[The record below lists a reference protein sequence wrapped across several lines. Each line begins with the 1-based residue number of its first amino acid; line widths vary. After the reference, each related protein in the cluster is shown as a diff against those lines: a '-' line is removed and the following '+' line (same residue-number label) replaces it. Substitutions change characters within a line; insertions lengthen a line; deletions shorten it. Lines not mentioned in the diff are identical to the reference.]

1 MIGDPSPSDP
11 YHIMSLS
18 IPRLIGHRGA
28 ARHAPENTLAGMR
41 TGALQ
46 GALWV
51 ELDVK
56 ITRDGVP
63 ILMHDDDVD
72 RTTDGRGPVAGMDFA
87 DIRRLDAGS
96 WFGTAFRG
104 ERVPTLAEAIQAARL
119 LDINL
124 NLEIKPCP
132 GRDEQT
138 AGIALS
144 MALSLWPADRPPPL
158 ISSFSIES
166 LAMAKVV
173 APHWPRG
180 YLMDEEPSDWADIAD
195 RLDAATINVNAKK
208 QSADSIGAFRATG
221 RPVLAYTVN
230 DPVQARQLFQWGV
243 AGVFTDTP
251 EGLYQG
257 LTEKAQPS
265 SSQVQN

>member
-1 MIGDPSPSDP
+1 MPT
-11 YHIMSLS
+11 LS

-28 ARHAPENTLAGMR
+28 ARHAPENTLGGLRMA
-41 TGALQ
+41 ALQ

-51 ELDVK
+51 EVDVK

-63 ILMHDDDVD
+63 ILMHDDDVA
-72 RTTDGRGPVAGMDFA
+72 RTTNGQGAVADMDFA
-87 DIRRLDAGS
+87 DIRALDAGS
-96 WFGTAFRG
+96 WFSPDFRG
-104 ERVPTLAEAIQAARL
+104 EKVPTLAELIQAVQL
-119 LDINL
+119 LDLGL

-144 MALSLWPADRPPPL
+144 MALSLWPADRAPPL
-158 ISSFSIES
+158 VSSFSVEA
-166 LAMAKVV
+166 LAMAGTV

-180 YLMDEEPSDWADIAD
+180 YLMDEPPDDWAAIAD
-195 RLDAATINVNAKK
+195 RLDAATINVNAKR
-208 QSADSIGAFRATG
+208 QSAASVAAYRATG

-230 DPVQARQLFQWGV
+230 DADKARELFGWGV

-251 EGLYQG
+251 KGLFQG
-257 LTEKAQPS
+257 LTGR
-265 SSQVQN
+265 N

>member
-1 MIGDPSPSDP
+1 
-11 YHIMSLS
+11 MSLS

-28 ARHAPENTLAGMR
+28 ARHAPENTLSAMR

-51 ELDVK
+51 EVDVK

-72 RTTDGRGPVAGMDFA
+72 RTSDGHGLVADMDFA

-96 WFGTAFRG
+96 WFGPEFKG
-104 ERVPTLAEAIQAARL
+104 EPVPTLAEAIQAATL

-138 AGIALS
+138 AGIALT
-144 MALSLWPADRPPPL
+144 MALSLWPANRPPPL
-158 ISSFSIES
+158 ISSFSVAS
-166 LAMAKVV
+166 LEMAKIV
-173 APHWPRG
+173 APQWPRG
-180 YLMDEEPSDWADIAD
+180 YLMDEEPADWEAIAD
-195 RLDAATINVNAKK
+195 RLGAATINVDARK
-208 QSADSIGAFRATG
+208 QSADSVAAFRASG
-221 RPVLAYTVN
+221 RPVLAWTVN
-230 DPVQARQLFQWGV
+230 EPDQARRLFQWGV

-251 EGLYQG
+251 KGLYQG
-257 LTEKAQPS
+257 LTGKGG
-265 SSQVQN
+265 

>member
-1 MIGDPSPSDP
+1 MP
-11 YHIMSLS
+11 LS

-28 ARHAPENTLAGMR
+28 ARHAPENTLSGLR

-51 ELDVK
+51 EVDVK

-72 RTTDGRGPVAGMDFA
+72 RTSDGHGLVADMDFA

-96 WFGTAFRG
+96 WFGAEFKG
-104 ERVPTLAEAIQAARL
+104 EPVPTLAEAIQAAQL

-144 MALSLWPADRPPPL
+144 MALNLWPADRPPPL
-158 ISSFSIES
+158 ISSFSVPS
-166 LAMAKVV
+166 LEMAKVV

-180 YLMDEEPSDWADIAD
+180 YLMDEVPDDWATIAD
-195 RLDAATINVNAKK
+195 RLEVATINIDARK
-208 QSADSIGAFRATG
+208 QSADSVAAFGAKG
-221 RPVLAYTVN
+221 RPVLAWTVN
-230 DPVQARQLFQWGV
+230 DPDRARQLFRWGV

-251 EGLYQG
+251 KGLYDG
-257 LTEKAQPS
+257 LTGRG
-265 SSQVQN
+265 

>member
-1 MIGDPSPSDP
+1 
-11 YHIMSLS
+11 MSLS

-41 TGALQ
+41 TAALQ

-56 ITRDGVP
+56 ITADGVP
-63 ILMHDDDVD
+63 VLFHDDDLD
-72 RTTDGRGPVAGMDFA
+72 RTTNGHGPVAQMDFTSL
-87 DIRRLDAGS
+87 RRLDAGS
-96 WFGTAFRG
+96 WFGASFRG
-104 ERVPTLAEAIQAARL
+104 ERVPTLAEALQAAIL
-119 LDINL
+119 LDIGL

-158 ISSFSIES
+158 VSSFSVTALE
-166 LAMAKVV
+166 MAQQV

-180 YLMDEEPSDWADIAD
+180 YLMDEPPDDWAAIAD
-195 RLDAATINVNAKK
+195 RLDVRTININAAR
-208 QSADSIGAFRATG
+208 QTAESIAAYRATG

-230 DPVQARQLFQWGV
+230 EAEQARRLFAWGV
-243 AGVFTDTP
+243 TGIFTDTP
-251 EGLYQG
+251 QG
-257 LTEKAQPS
+257 LFQALTGKGPKG
-265 SSQVQN
+265 

>member
-1 MIGDPSPSDP
+1 
-11 YHIMSLS
+11 MSLS

-28 ARHAPENTLAGMR
+28 ARHAPENTLSGMR

-72 RTTDGRGPVAGMDFA
+72 RTTNGHGRVADMDFD
-87 DIRRLDAGS
+87 DIRRLDAGA
-96 WFGTAFRG
+96 WFGADFRG
-104 ERVPTLAEAIQAARL
+104 ERVPTLAEAIQAAQL

-144 MALSLWPADRPPPL
+144 MALNLWPADLPPPL
-158 ISSFSIES
+158 ISSFSVES

-180 YLMDEEPSDWADIAD
+180 YLMDEEPADWADIAD
-195 RLDAATINVNAKK
+195 RLGAATINIDAKK
-208 QSADSIGAFRATG
+208 QTEDTIRAFRATG

-230 DPVQARQLFQWGV
+230 DADQARQLFQWGV

-251 EGLYQG
+251 KGLYEGLTG
-257 LTEKAQPS
+257 RGAGGTP
-265 SSQVQN
+265 

>member
-1 MIGDPSPSDP
+1 MT
-11 YHIMSLS
+11 LS

-28 ARHAPENTLAGMR
+28 ARHAPENTLSGMR

-51 ELDVK
+51 EVDVK

-63 ILMHDDDVD
+63 ILMHDDKVD
-72 RTTDGRGPVAGMDFA
+72 RTTNGHGLVADMDFTQVRA
-87 DIRRLDAGS
+87 LDAGS
-96 WFGTAFRG
+96 WFGPDFRG
-104 ERVPTLAEAIQAARL
+104 ERVPTLAEAIEAARF

-132 GRDEQT
+132 GREEQT

-144 MALSLWPADRPPPL
+144 MALNLWPADRPPPL
-158 ISSFSIES
+158 VSSFSTEA
-166 LAMAKVV
+166 LAMARTV

-180 YLMDEEPSDWADIAD
+180 YLMEEEPADWAAIAD
-195 RLDAATINVNAKK
+195 RLDAATINIDARR
-208 QSADSIGAFRATG
+208 QSAGSIAAFRATG

-230 DPVQARQLFQWGV
+230 DAQQARQLFQWGV

-251 EGLYQG
+251 EGLFKG
-257 LTEKAQPS
+257 LTGKG
-265 SSQVQN
+265 

>member
-1 MIGDPSPSDP
+1 MT
-11 YHIMSLS
+11 LS

-41 TGALQ
+41 EGALQ

-56 ITRDGVP
+56 LTRNGVP
-63 ILMHDDDVD
+63 ILMHDDDLD
-72 RTTDGRGPVAGMDFA
+72 RTTNGHGPAAAMDFE
-87 DIRRLDAGS
+87 DMRRLDAGS
-96 WFGTAFRG
+96 WFGAEFRG
-104 ERVPTLAEAIQAARL
+104 ERVPTLAEAIQAAQL

-144 MALSLWPADRPPPL
+144 LALTLWPADRPPPL
-158 ISSFSIES
+158 VSSFSVEA
-166 LAMAKVV
+166 LEMAKIV

-180 YLMDEEPSDWADIAD
+180 YLMDEEPTDWAAIAD
-195 RLDAATINVNAKK
+195 RLEATTININAKR
-208 QSADSIGAFRATG
+208 QSADSIKAFRATG

-230 DPVQARQLFQWGV
+230 EAEQARQLFQWGV

-251 EGLYQG
+251 KGLYQG
-257 LTEKAQPS
+257 LTGKS
-265 SSQVQN
+265 

>member
-1 MIGDPSPSDP
+1 
-11 YHIMSLS
+11 MSLS

-28 ARHAPENTLAGMR
+28 ARHAPENTLAGIR
-41 TGALQ
+41 EGALQ

-51 ELDVK
+51 EVDVK

-63 ILMHDDDVD
+63 ILMHDDDLD
-72 RTTDGRGPVAGMDFA
+72 RTTSGHGPVADMDFA

-96 WFGTAFRG
+96 WFGLDFRG
-104 ERVPTLAEAIQAARL
+104 ERVPTLAEAIQAAQL

-132 GRDEQT
+132 GREEQT

-144 MALSLWPADRPPPL
+144 MALTLWPADRPPPL
-158 ISSFSIES
+158 ISSFSIPS
-166 LAMAKVV
+166 LSMAKTV

-180 YLMDEEPSDWADIAD
+180 YLMNEEPADWAAIAD
-195 RLDAATINVNAKK
+195 RLAVSTLNINAKR
-208 QSADSIGAFRATG
+208 QDADTVRTLRATG

-230 DPVQARQLFQWGV
+230 DPAQARQLFQWGV

-251 EGLYQG
+251 KGLYQG
-257 LTEKAQPS
+257 LTGKA
-265 SSQVQN
+265 

>member
-1 MIGDPSPSDP
+1 
-11 YHIMSLS
+11 MSLS

-41 TGALQ
+41 TAALQ

-56 ITRDGVP
+56 ITADGVP
-63 ILMHDDDVD
+63 ILFHDDDLD
-72 RTTDGRGPVAGMDFA
+72 RTTNGRGPVAQMDFTGL
-87 DIRRLDAGS
+87 RRLDAGY
-96 WFGTAFRG
+96 WFGRNFRM
-104 ERVPTLAEAIQAARL
+104 ERIPTLAEALQAAIA
-119 LDINL
+119 LDIGL

-158 ISSFSIES
+158 ISSFSVTALE
-166 LAMAKVV
+166 MARQV

-180 YLMDEEPSDWADIAD
+180 YLMDEVPDDWAAIAD
-195 RLDAATINVNAKK
+195 RLDVRTININAAR
-208 QSADSIGAFRATG
+208 QTADSIATYAATG

-230 DPVQARQLFQWGV
+230 EAEQARRLFAWGV
-243 AGVFTDTP
+243 TGIFTDTP
-251 EGLYQG
+251 QRLFQG
-257 LTEKAQPS
+257 LTGKGPKG
-265 SSQVQN
+265 

>member
-1 MIGDPSPSDP
+1 
-11 YHIMSLS
+11 MSLS

-41 TGALQ
+41 TAALQ
-46 GALWV
+46 GARWV

-63 ILMHDDDVD
+63 IILHDDDVD
-72 RTTDGRGPVAGMDFA
+72 RTTNGHGLVADMDFA

-96 WFGTAFRG
+96 WFGPEFRG
-104 ERVPTLAEAIQAARL
+104 EKVPTLAEVIQAAL
-119 LDINL
+119 FLEIGL

-144 MALSLWPADRPPPL
+144 MALTLWPADRPPPL
-158 ISSFSIES
+158 VSSFSVES
-166 LAMAKVV
+166 LDMAKVV

-180 YLMDEEPSDWADIAD
+180 YLMEEEPADWAAIAD
-195 RLDAATINVNAKK
+195 RLGAATINIDARRQNP
-208 QSADSIGAFRATG
+208 DSIAAFRATG

-230 DPVQARQLFQWGV
+230 ETEQARRLFQWGV

-251 EGLYQG
+251 KGLFDG
-257 LTEKAQPS
+257 LTGRA
-265 SSQVQN
+265 